1 MRWPLKA
8 EAKPIEPRSTKPWPI
23 EPRSTKPWPIEPRRE
38 VKNRVIELGTA
49 REILAEIY
57 GALSRELI

>member
-1 MRWPLKA
+1 MVITSSIRKIKGRAKA
-8 EAKPIEPRSTKPWPI
+8 EAK
-23 EPRSTKPWPIEPRRE
+23 PIEPRRE